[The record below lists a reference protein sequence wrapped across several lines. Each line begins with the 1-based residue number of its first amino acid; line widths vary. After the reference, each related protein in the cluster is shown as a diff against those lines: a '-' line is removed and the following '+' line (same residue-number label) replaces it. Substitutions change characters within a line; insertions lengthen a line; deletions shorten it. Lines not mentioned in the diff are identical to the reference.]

1 MSLQEVLQVCH
12 YILTI
17 HRYSVNQFHQKTP
30 IAYDGNR
37 IWLHDRGPTVGIL
50 KKQLG
55 DQFAVQLTENS

>member
-37 IWLHDRGPTVGIL
+37 IWLHDRGPTLGI
-50 KKQLG
+50 
-55 DQFAVQLTENS
+55 